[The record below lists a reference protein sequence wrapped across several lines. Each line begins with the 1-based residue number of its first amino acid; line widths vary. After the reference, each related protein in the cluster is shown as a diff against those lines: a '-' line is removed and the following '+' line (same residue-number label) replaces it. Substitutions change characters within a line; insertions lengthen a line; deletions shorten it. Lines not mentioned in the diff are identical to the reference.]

1 MAKGATLGSGQF
13 AYEVIVNWEKLPDG
27 VGWRETAGVIT
38 DADDNVYVFS
48 RGDHPM
54 VVFDKD
60 GNFIKTWGEGVF
72 TRAHGVSTGPNDT
85 LYCTDDGDHT
95 VRQCTLDGEVLMT
108 IGVPNRPADAH
119 SGKPFNRC
127 THVAT
132 DPANG
137 DLFISDGYGN
147 GNVHKFTADGQFIK
161 TWGSPG
167 TDPGQF
173 NIVHNIATDRD
184 GYVYVCDR
192 ENHRVQVF
200 DRDGNLEDVWHN
212 LHRPCAIYI
221 SDDQRVYVGE
231 LGWGMAVNRNTPNIG
246 PRVAIMTTSGKVLE
260 RLGNGFGLQPGQFIA
275 PHGICLDSEMSI
287 YVAEVAH
294 TNISHTET
302 PPPNVRAF
310 QKLARA

>member
-1 MAKGATLGSGQF
+1 MANGATLGSGQF

-72 TRAHGVSTGPNDT
+72 TRAHGVSRGPNDT

-260 RLGNGFGLQPGQFIA
+260 RLGNGFGLEPGQFIA

>member
-1 MAKGATLGSGQF
+1 M
-13 AYEVIVNWEKLPDG
+13 
-27 VGWRETAGVIT
+27 
-38 DADDNVYVFS
+38 
-48 RGDHPM
+48 
-54 VVFDKD
+54 
-60 GNFIKTWGEGVF
+60 F
-72 TRAHGVSTGPNDT
+72 TRAHGVSVGPDNT

-108 IGVPNRPADAH
+108 IGVPNEPAAAH
-119 SGKPFNRC
+119 SNKPFNRC

-137 DLFISDGYGN
+137 DLFVSDGYGN
-147 GNVHKFTADGQFIK
+147 GNVHKFTPDGEHIT

-167 TDPGQF
+167 VDAGQF

-200 DRDGNLEDVWHN
+200 DRDGKLEDVWYH

-231 LGWGMAVNRNTPNIG
+231 LGFGMAVNRYTPNIG
-246 PRVAIMTTSGKVLE
+246 PRVAILNTAGKVLD
-260 RLGNGFGLQPGQFIA
+260 RLGNGWA
-275 PHGICLDSEMSI
+275 TATAS
-287 YVAEVAH
+287 
-294 TNISHTET
+294 T
-302 PPPNVRAF
+302 PVSSSRRTVSAWTRRTASTWPRSRTPTSAITRRRRRMCERF
-310 QKLARA
+310 RSWRRPEFPIR